1 MKTRIALATIAL
13 AVLTTA
19 GQALTTNTAE
29 ARNPR
34 DLVILNP
41 RIWPGLQTMPWLTA
55 AYGIALARRQGAV
68 RRDMVEAPALPSC
81 PPPPPKRAYAV
92 PVLPSR

>member
-13 AVLTTA
+13 AALTTA

-41 RIWPGLQTMPWLTA
+41 RIWPGLQAMPWLTA
-55 AYGIALARRQGAV
+55 AYNIALNQRDGGARRHV
-68 RRDMVEAPALPSC
+68 VEARAFPSYS
-81 PPPPPKRAYAV
+81 PPPTRRAYAA
-92 PVLPSR
+92 PVKPSR